1 MAAYGVG
8 RTRRPN
14 PGKGVYGKELM
25 ARLLAVVVLVI
36 SWTGL
41 AACSPGTETGE
52 QSTDETPVPRTAHR
66 EATGAL
72 ERTSVAEGGA
82 GATRPDAP
90 ATLDYVAL
98 GDSLAAG
105 VGARRGYVDR
115 YAEHLRADT
124 GARVRVVNLGVSGQT
139 SLQLLHALRKV
150 PATRRALRGAEVVTF
165 NIGIND
171 LGQARGSYGAGTC
184 GGAQGERCLRRAVEA
199 LESNWDAIVREIS
212 TLRPAD
218 EAVIRTTGLGY
229 TPRAEGVFEP
239 YLREVTRHIATSAA
253 DNGIPYAEVRLREE
267 EMGQDGVHPND
278 RGYRVMAERLRTLGY
293 EPLGP
298 N

>member
-1 MAAYGVG
+1 
-8 RTRRPN
+8 
-14 PGKGVYGKELM
+14 M
-25 ARLLAVVVLVI
+25 ARPLGVVVLVI
-36 SWTGL
+36 FWMGL
-41 AACSPGTETGE
+41 AACSPGIETGE
-52 QSTDETPVPRTAHR
+52 QSTDGTPPVPRTAHR

-72 ERTSVAEGGA
+72 GSTAVTEGGA
-82 GATRPDAP
+82 TPPDAP
-90 ATLDYVAL
+90 AIWDYVAL

-139 SLQLLHALRKV
+139 SPQLLHALRKV

-171 LGQARGSYGAGTC
+171 LGQARGSYEAGTC

-199 LESNWDAIVREIS
+199 FEGNWDAIVRELS
-212 TLRPAD
+212 SLRPAD

-229 TPRAEGVFEP
+229 TPLAQGVFDP
-239 YLREVTRHIATSAA
+239 YLGEVNRHIAASAT
-253 DNGIPYAEVRLREE
+253 DNGIPYAEVRLRDE
-267 EMGQDGVHPND
+267 EMGQDRVHPND
-278 RGYRVMAERLRTLGY
+278 RGYRVMAQRLRTLGY

-298 N
+298 H